1 MKEIEERN
9 KRLEE
14 KNKLIDYYFNKLCQ
28 QYEKYQNHTK

>member
-14 KNKLIDYYFNKLCQ
+14 KNKLIDFYKLCQ
-28 QYEKYQNHTK
+28 QYESYPNHTK